1 MKATLLSKPGMYH
14 YLRQGLTGGMPFR
27 RWIDLYGFNDP
38 HQRIADLG
46 CGPADMLR
54 YIGSPRPEFYLGVD
68 ISAPYLDAATKR
80 AESKQ
85 VSAEFV
91 RMDLDRLA
99 HDDEVQTELVETLEK
114 HQITRVLLLGVMHHI
129 NDESALTTLDLA
141 RSVPTVNDLLTSDVV
156 YVKGHR
162 LNNKL
167 CDWDRGEFVRDEAG
181 YDALVARSSWYDS
194 EKVFTSPR
202 FSFIKYIHYRLT
214 RSLDVGS

>member
-1 MKATLLSKPGMYH
+1 MRKLLLSNPGMYH
-14 YLRQGLTGGMPFR
+14 HLRQLLTGGMPFR

-54 YIGSPRPEFYLGVD
+54 YTESPRPEFYLGVD
-68 ISAPYLDAATKR
+68 ISAPYLQTAAKR
-80 AESKQ
+80 AEGAQLS
-85 VSAEFV
+85 SEFV
-91 RMDLDRLA
+91 RMDLDRLP
-99 HDDEVQTELVETLEK
+99 HDEEVQAELVETLEK
-114 HQITRVLLLGVMHHI
+114 HQITRILLLGVLHHI
-129 NDESALTTLDLA
+129 NDDSARTTLDLA
-141 RSVPTVNDLLTSDVV
+141 HSVPTVKDLFTSDVL
-156 YVKGHR
+156 YVEGNR

-181 YDALVARSSWYDS
+181 YDALAASSAWPGS

-214 RSLDVGS
+214 KEPNGRG